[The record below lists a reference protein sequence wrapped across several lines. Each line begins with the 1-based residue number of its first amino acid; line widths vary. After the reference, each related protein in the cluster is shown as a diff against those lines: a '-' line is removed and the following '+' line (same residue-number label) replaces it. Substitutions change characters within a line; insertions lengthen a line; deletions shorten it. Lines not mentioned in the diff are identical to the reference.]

1 MEKNHAQ
8 YPYLYKRKIQR
19 FLRTSC
25 RFNGSGFT
33 RRCAKYKQKSSVG
46 CILKAERRRQRL
58 LKSELVRAR
67 LEIHGDQVRPR
78 PLPADYRYLTIANE
92 LTALFQRY
100 AGRSRGALAAALR
113 DYEGDS
119 LDYPVIRGLAA
130 VIEARC
136 TFASPELTLTTEESS
151 APVSPA
157 ELRADLFGRGP
168 VTHKPD
174 MFSQTT
180 RQQAL
185 AEAAARLGLSVK
197 QVETALFADLP
208 EEQILLDAGEPIAP
222 GDLIARYN
230 LEVARGIL
238 YWAREVRLVVHDNYK
253 DIFKYVKL
261 FKLMYGITPL
271 QPPPYQ
277 GGGRRE
283 APYEGRGRRGISSH
297 PYEGEGGRETPSPP
311 YEGGGR
317 RGASSHPYEGGGSK
331 PEGYHITLY
340 GPISPFVKSTIRYGV
355 QFAKFLPA
363 LLLCQ
368 RWQMEADVQPPGVP
382 SREPLR
388 YRLDDRTDLRTHFKA
403 SGPFDSELEADFAA
417 EFEAKYGGAKR
428 KWELAREDE
437 LIVVGDT
444 VMIPDFSFT
453 HRKDGRRALLE
464 IVGFWHPEY
473 LRRKLQKVRQAGRGD
488 LILLV
493 YQSANV
499 AEGEFEAA
507 SAGEVLTF
515 TRKPIL
521 KEVLAAVERCALPP
535 TSGPPSGEDRY
546 LLNILG

>member
-1 MEKNHAQ
+1 
-8 YPYLYKRKIQR
+8 
-19 FLRTSC
+19 
-25 RFNGSGFT
+25 
-33 RRCAKYKQKSSVG
+33 
-46 CILKAERRRQRL
+46 L

-67 LEIHGDQVRPR
+67 LEIQGDQVRPR
-78 PLPADYRYLTIANE
+78 PLPANYRYLTIANE
-92 LTALFQRY
+92 LAALFQRY
-100 AGRSRGALAAALR
+100 AGRSRGKLAEALR

-130 VIEARC
+130 VLEARC

-151 APVSPA
+151 ARVSPA
-157 ELRADLFGRGP
+157 KLRADLFRRGP
-168 VTHKPD
+168 VTRKPD

-185 AEAAARLGLSVK
+185 AEAAARLGLSAE
-197 QVETALFADLP
+197 QVETALFADLA

-253 DIFKYVKL
+253 DVFKYVKL
-261 FKLMYGITPL
+261 FKLMYSITPL
-271 QPPPYQ
+271 QPPPYE

-283 APYEGRGRRGISSH
+283 ASSPPYEAGGGRESHSPPCEGGDRREVSSL
-297 PYEGEGGRETPSPP
+297 PYEGEGGRDVPPP

-317 RGASSHPYEGGGSK
+317 WGVSSLPCEGEGGRDVPPPYEGGGRWGVSSLPYEGAGSK

-340 GPISPFVKSTIRYGV
+340 GPISPFVKSTIRYGI

-368 RWQMEADVQPPGVP
+368 RWQMEADIQPPGVP

-388 YRLDDRTDLRTHFKA
+388 YTLDDGTDLRTHFET

-417 EFEAKYGGAKR
+417 EFETKYGGAKR

-464 IVGFWHPEY
+464 IVGFWHPDY
-473 LRRKLQKVRQAGRGD
+473 LRRKLQKVRRAGRSD

-535 TSGPPSGEDRY
+535 TPGPPSGEDSFTPT
-546 LLNILG
+546 LPAEP